1 MTERKSINHM
11 ILDVQHQPIR
21 DFKVKFPFI
30 RQIDLANLFCVTR
43 SRISEIIHEEDKPN
57 D

>member
-1 MTERKSINHM
+1 M